1 VGPLPLEWSH
11 LLAAAA
17 LVAVAV
23 GCTRTFRLGLEVDY
37 LWAAARTVA
46 QLLLVGYVL
55 LWIFDQ
61 DAVAFVALAFAVM
74 LGTATWTAA
83 RRVGYRVPGIFASTG
98 FALSVGCGLTT
109 FAVTA
114 LVVRAD
120 PWWAPRYFLPLAGMI
135 VGNSM
140 NAAALT
146 AERLAS
152 EIASRERQIDELLAL
167 GASPRQAVAPALRAA
182 MRAALIPTI
191 NSMLTV
197 GLVALPGMMTGQM
210 IAGADPNVAARYQI
224 VVMFMLASA
233 TTISAVMLGAMLY
246 GRFFTAA
253 WQLRRELIPGES

>member
-1 VGPLPLEWSH
+1 MGPLPLEWSH
-11 LLAAAA
+11 LLAASV
-17 LVAVAV
+17 LVVVAI
-23 GCTRTFRLGLEVDY
+23 GCTRVFRLGLELDY
-37 LWAAARTVA
+37 VWASARTVA

-55 LWIFDQ
+55 LWIFEQ
-61 DAVAFVALAFAVM
+61 DTAVFVALAFAIM

-83 RRVGYRVPGIFASTG
+83 RRAGRPIPGLLASTG
-98 FALSVGCGLTT
+98 VALAVGCGLTT

-140 NAAALT
+140 NAAALA

-152 EIASRERQIDELLAL
+152 EIASREGEIDELLAL
-167 GASPRQAVAPALRAA
+167 GASPRQAVAPALRVAV
-182 MRAALIPTI
+182 RASLIPTI

-233 TTISAVMLGAMLY
+233 TTISAVTIGALLY
-246 GRFFTAA
+246 GRFFTSA
-253 WQLRRELIPGES
+253 WQLRRELVSKD